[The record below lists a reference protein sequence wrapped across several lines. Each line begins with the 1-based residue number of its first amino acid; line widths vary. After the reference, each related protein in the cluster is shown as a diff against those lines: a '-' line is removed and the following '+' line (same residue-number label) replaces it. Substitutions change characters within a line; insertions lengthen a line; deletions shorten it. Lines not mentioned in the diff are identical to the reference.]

1 MKKFLSVLLFAAMI
15 TASCFAFGAC
25 EKKSNDGTNAAGA
38 DTEDDVVDG
47 GWGKAASPEVSEKV
61 KALFEKASSGM
72 DGAVY
77 VPVAY
82 LESQIVAG
90 TNHLVLCTV
99 APGVPEDPKQI
110 YAIVTLYEDL
120 EGGAEITSVR
130 NSDAEAYF
138 PTCTTGGW
146 TEAGSPTLTD
156 EAKTALA
163 KACETLAGVE
173 YTPVALLST
182 QLVSGMNY
190 RILCEARAT
199 VPGAASEYVILTVY
213 ADLQGNAKITET
225 YEFNVEENTQLAN
238 PVEEYGM
245 SADSLEKAQE
255 AVGFEI
261 ALPGSIAAENYI
273 VINGEILEIDFD
285 GGYIRKAKGSD
296 DVSGDYNDYEDV
308 KTADVNGRNVTL
320 KGNDDKIMLA
330 IWADGAYTYCI
341 SVANGVAEAEMTS
354 YVDAIK

>member
-1 MKKFLSVLLFAAMI
+1 MKKFLSVLLFAALI

-25 EKKSNDGTNAAGA
+25 EKQGNDNANAAGA
-38 DTEDDVVDG
+38 DTEDGVVDG

-90 TNHLVLCTV
+90 TNHLALCRV
-99 APGVPEDPKQI
+99 APVTPDAKQT

-120 EGGAEITSVR
+120 DGGAEITSVR
-130 NSDAEAYF
+130 NSDAEAFF
-138 PTCTTGGW
+138 PTDVTGGW
-146 TEAGSPTLTD
+146 TEPESSALTD

-182 QLVSGMNY
+182 QLVSGTNY

-213 ADLQGNAKITET
+213 ADLQGNAEITET
-225 YEFNVEENTQLAN
+225 YEFGGEENMQIAN

-261 ALPGSIAAENYI
+261 ALPGSIAPENYI

-285 GGYIRKAKGSD
+285 GGYIRKATGSD

-308 KTADVNGRNVTL
+308 KTADVSGREVTL
-320 KGNDDKIMLA
+320 KGNDGKIMLA
-330 IWADGAYTYCI
+330 IWADGDYTYCI